1 MVAVTATTTEPLSA
15 ASPADREPAGR
26 LGALVTLTRRR
37 LALSLRTPRAILLPL
52 ATPILIAVVIAP
64 ALAHTAG
71 RVAGIDYMTY
81 LAIGTAALVVPL
93 SSMQAGLGVIVDR
106 HSGAQPDLLAAP
118 VPRPFLVLANLGA
131 ALVASGLQLGA
142 LVGCSVARG
151 ASLHA
156 SAGGLAWFAGA
167 GFLLAVAT
175 YGVAETLANRIGEEE
190 EYVNAIPTIGIAP
203 WFFAGSLFP
212 ISYLPAWLAA
222 VAKLLPVT
230 HAVALMRYGL
240 VDHRAADLRAIWGLT
255 NPPVMAALSA
265 VVLVADAALLLVLAI
280 RTFNRKALR

>member
-1 MVAVTATTTEPLSA
+1 MAAITAMTTPMGTSSSVVATKS
-15 ASPADREPAGR
+15 GR
-26 LGALVTLTRRR
+26 LAALATLTRRR
-37 LALSLRTPRAILLPL
+37 LELSLRTPRAILLPL

-64 ALAHTAG
+64 ALAHATG
-71 RVAGIDYMTY
+71 HVARIDYLTY
-81 LAIGTAALVVPL
+81 LAVGTAALVVPL
-93 SSMQAGLGVIVDR
+93 SCMQAGLGVIVDR
-106 HSGAQPDLLAAP
+106 HRGAQPDLLAAP

-151 ASLHA
+151 ASLHT
-156 SAGGLAWFAGA
+156 SAAGLAWFAGA

-175 YGVAETLANRIGEEE
+175 YGIAETLANRIGEEE

-212 ISYLPAWLAA
+212 ISFLPAGLAA
-222 VAKLLPVT
+222 IAKLLPVT

-240 VDHRAADLRAIWGLT
+240 VDHHAADLHAIWGLT
-255 NPPVMAALSA
+255 NPTLMAALSTA
-265 VVLVADAALLLVLAI
+265 VLVAYAALLLSLAI
-280 RTFNRKALR
+280 RTFTRRALR